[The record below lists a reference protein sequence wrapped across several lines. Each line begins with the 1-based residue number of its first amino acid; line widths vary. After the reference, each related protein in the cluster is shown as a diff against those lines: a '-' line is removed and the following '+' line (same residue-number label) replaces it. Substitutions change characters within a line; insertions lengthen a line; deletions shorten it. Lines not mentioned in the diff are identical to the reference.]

1 MSPLLHSFGN
11 PISLIKKRI
20 MPWCIPYFKIH
31 NALKQK
37 GIMGMNCRNI
47 RYIGRYNARKLYPLV
62 DDKLKTKQ
70 LALANNVNVPDLLG
84 VVREQHD
91 IPAIHEQVKET
102 SGFCIKPAQG
112 SGGKGILVVL
122 PPSEEV
128 KEAAQQAGCS
138 WQRTDGRLLSNQ
150 EIERHLSNILAGIFS
165 LGGKS
170 DVAVVEELIQVDPAF
185 TKFTHQGVPD
195 LRIIVFQGVP
205 VMAMMRLSCHASK
218 GKANLHQGAV
228 GVGINIVTGGAVRAV
243 QHGSDITHHPDTGQS
258 LSDLMVPQWAQMLQ
272 LACACY
278 DMTGLGYLGVDIVL
292 DKYKGPL
299 LLELNARPGLAIQVA
314 NNAGLLPRLMAVE
327 EKIHTHK
334 TLGNIDERI
343 AFIQQFLEANR

>member
-1 MSPLLHSFGN
+1 MMSTPIYNRLITPL
-11 PISLIKKRI
+11 KKRI
-20 MPWCIPYFKIH
+20 MPWCIPYFKVH
-31 NALKQK
+31 ATLKKK

-62 DDKLKTKQ
+62 DDKLKTKK
-70 LALANNVNVPDLLG
+70 LAMVNHVNVPDLLD
-84 VVREQHD
+84 VVSEQHD
-91 IPAIHEQVKET
+91 IPNIHAKVKGT
-102 SGFCIKPAQG
+102 AGFCIKPAQG

-122 PPSEEV
+122 PADAEAQ
-128 KEAAQQAGCS
+128 KEGVS
-138 WQRTDGRLLSNQ
+138 WQRTNGKPLSQ
-150 EIERHLSNILAGIFS
+150 QDIERHLSNILAGIFS

-185 TKFTHQGVPD
+185 TKYTHQGVPD

-205 VMAMMRLSCHASK
+205 IMAMMRLSCEASK

-228 GVGINIVTGGAVRAV
+228 GVGIDIATGAAINAV
-243 QHGSDITHHPDTGQS
+243 QHGVDITHHPDTGQS
-258 LSDLMVPQWAQMLQ
+258 LSDLVVPQWAQMLQ

-292 DKYKGPL
+292 DKFKGPL

-314 NNAGLLPRLMAVE
+314 NNAGLLPRLVAVE
-327 EKIHTHK
+327 SRIQTHK
-334 TLGNIDERI
+334 TLGSIDERI
-343 AFIQQFLEANR
+343 AFIQQFLTAHRA